1 MPLSSWNPGS
11 SSSTWWMIMT
21 LSFLTISNTQAFSHP
36 KIGRRAIV
44 TKGRR
49 SLALS
54 NNAQSQ
60 SEENGSTTTT
70 VTTQEWPTLENNITW
85 KRRLQSLETATPP
98 PPSNTQPLPLT
109 NIVSSQGM
117 PQDVWQELGS
127 DVTEE
132 SSLETK
138 TEAPPSAIWNSDQAA
153 ASDQDQDVN
162 ETQNLM
168 QQVKDAG
175 IAGVISYAGWEL
187 AFWAFSVPV
196 CIAAYKGATGHWPD
210 FSDSEDMRQLGV
222 EAFAFVNF
230 ARFAVPLRI
239 GLALSTTPWIRR
251 NIVDRFQLDKSDSDS
266 GREKD
271 HQP

>member
-1 MPLSSWNPGS
+1 
-11 SSSTWWMIMT
+11 MT

-85 KRRLQSLETATPP
+85 KRRLQSLETAIPPPLNNDNNAAMMPTPP
-98 PPSNTQPLPLT
+98 A
-109 NIVSSQGM
+109 
-117 PQDVWQELGS
+117 VWQEMGERQSTL
-127 DVTEE
+127 E
-132 SSLETK
+132 SIK
-138 TEAPPSAIWNSDQAA
+138 TAAPLPSSTSSNPAA
-153 ASDQDQDVN
+153 VSDQDEEFN

-175 IAGVISYAGWEL
+175 IAGVISYA
-187 AFWAFSVPV
+187 
-196 CIAAYKGATGHWPD
+196 
-210 FSDSEDMRQLGV
+210 
-222 EAFAFVNF
+222 
-230 ARFAVPLRI
+230 
-239 GLALSTTPWIRR
+239 
-251 NIVDRFQLDKSDSDS
+251 
-266 GREKD
+266 
-271 HQP
+271 

>member
-1 MPLSSWNPGS
+1 MQWWGPEYSFSIWLMMTFIMM
-11 SSSTWWMIMT
+11 STVG
-21 LSFLTISNTQAFSHP
+21 AFS
-36 KIGRRAIV
+36 IQNNGRQLSTGRRNIPCLLQNQY
-44 TKGRR
+44 
-49 SLALS
+49 SSQALS
-54 NNAQSQ
+54 NNQKAQ
-60 SEENGSTTTT
+60 EEEGSSLSLTK
-70 VTTQEWPTLENNITW
+70 EWPTLENNITW

-210 FSDSEDMRQLGV
+210 FSDSE
-222 EAFAFVNF
+222 
-230 ARFAVPLRI
+230 
-239 GLALSTTPWIRR
+239 
-251 NIVDRFQLDKSDSDS
+251 
-266 GREKD
+266 
-271 HQP
+271 